1 MKRATR
7 HRARSWARR
16 LATLPAVLLLLGATG
31 FVLREGLAEWHA
43 IQANQRLSQWETG
56 RPLASMSAWEI
67 EQGIRRAIALSPA
80 NGDHRESLGT
90 LFFARAIQEGRPPSE
105 MMQDLDTAVIHYRE
119 ATQRTTV
126 SGYAWGNLMIA
137 KHYAGQIDPE
147 FYTALRN
154 AVRFAPL
161 EAPVQL
167 MVLGAVLPRWDQLN
181 GEARSLAADTVHRGW
196 ADHGRLIVAQAR
208 EMPNRQLWCGSVW
221 LPAEDEQ
228 RAAMRRLCE
237 AVAAP
242 VSPLGPGGRPAP

>member
-1 MKRATR
+1 MKRSSR
-7 HRARSWARR
+7 HRGRSLARR
-16 LATLPAVLLLLGATG
+16 LAALPAVLLLLGATG

-43 IQANQRLSQWETG
+43 IQANQRIAQWETG
-56 RPLASMSAWEI
+56 RPLAAMSAWEI
-67 EQGIRRAIALSPA
+67 EQDIRRAIALSPR

-90 LFFARAIQEGRPPSE
+90 LFFARAIQEGRPPGE
-105 MMQDLDTAVIHYRE
+105 MMQDLDTAVLHYRE

-147 FYTALRN
+147 FYTALNN

-167 MVLGAVLPRWDQLN
+167 MVLGAVLPRWDQVR
-181 GEARSLAADTVHRGW
+181 GEARALAAETVQRGW
-196 ADHGRLIVAQAR
+196 ADHRQAIVAQAR
-208 EMPNRQLWCGSVW
+208 FTPNRDLWCGPVW
-221 LPAEDEQ
+221 LTADDEQ

-237 AVAAP
+237 AVAEP
-242 VSPLGPGGRPAP
+242 ISPLGPGARPAP